1 MGARRRGVGQGEQSA
16 RGRALPFSLLVG
28 KRGRREPVREH
39 GPSSSAPPWA
49 ARGAA
54 NHRPTLPP
62 F

>member
-1 MGARRRGVGQGEQSA
+1 MGAGRRDVRQGVSP
-16 RGRALPFSLLVG
+16 RGRALLFPLPVG
-28 KRGRREPVREH
+28 KRGRREPVCKY
-39 GPSSSAPPWA
+39 GLSNSAPLWA

>member
-1 MGARRRGVGQGEQSA
+1 MGQGKPRAKGKAPLLPVLMGKRARRQ
-16 RGRALPFSLLVG
+16 LVC
-28 KRGRREPVREH
+28 EC
-39 GPSSSAPPWA
+39 GPSGSAPLWA